1 MENLKTWESEFI
13 VENYSP
19 EFLSKL
25 SDLVITNL
33 PNLVYTYNNML
44 THYSVNHW
52 YKKNNQSYNI
62 TVYFNFEYD
71 VERLVDYVDV
81 TINFNND
88 AVKLSLIEHEK
99 IHLHAPKITLYTIV
113 NTTREYLKMCMSLH
127 HKIIKYKN

>member
-13 VENYSP
+13 TKNYSP
-19 EFLSKL
+19 EFLSEL
-25 SDLVITNL
+25 SDLVITNV

-44 THYSVNHW
+44 TRYSVNHW

-71 VERLVDYVDV
+71 VEKLVDYVDV

-99 IHLHAPKITLYTIV
+99 IDSHNPKITLYTIV
-113 NTTREYLKMCMSLH
+113 NITREYLKMC
-127 HKIIKYKN
+127 IAFCTTI